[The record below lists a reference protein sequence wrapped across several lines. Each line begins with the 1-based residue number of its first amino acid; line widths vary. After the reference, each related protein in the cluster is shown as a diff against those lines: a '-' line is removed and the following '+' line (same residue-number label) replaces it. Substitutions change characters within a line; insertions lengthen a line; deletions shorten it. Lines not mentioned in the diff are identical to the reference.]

1 MKSIDTNPDK
11 VKSMEDF
18 EIVQFAENI
27 IRTITKDL
35 NESLYSEPNSSLSVS
50 WKRNDSF
57 NASAIPKS
65 KLNEPPVDI
74 ITINYGLAVQMYR
87 DIDEYC
93 TYIESGFDNKSF
105 SFFFRD
111 HLDKSILPTNFE
123 PKDYRKNI
131 FISALTWV
139 YFHELAHLNQ
149 EHVYT
154 LNSLLNNKY
163 SEYEEFNIDNSK
175 SFKGRNAN
183 IHHVLE
189 LAADFEAIQVCIS
202 ELIRHFK
209 GNELKEAIG
218 TFVTGISCAIYK
230 THSLGMS
237 DLNSEVTGSHPPP
250 IVRLE
255 QILPQIWE
263 TLDLL
268 EQKKAINIK
277 ASRSELVHQC
287 ERSSLTS
294 GFFWFRKR
302 HIHPDQLTDFL
313 HCETVNRVGG
323 RNYLQTII
331 STWDEIEPEI
341 NKNRRDK
348 KGLRILTFTKKY
360 RDLVFDNSE

>member
-1 MKSIDTNPDK
+1 
-11 VKSMEDF
+11 MEDF
-18 EIVQFAENI
+18 EIVQFAESI
-27 IRTITKDL
+27 VKTITKDL
-35 NESLYSEPNSSLSVS
+35 NESLYSEPKSSLSVL
-50 WKRNDSF
+50 WKRCDVF

-65 KLNEPPVDI
+65 ELNEPPVDI
-74 ITINYGLAVQMYR
+74 ITINYGLALQMYH

-93 TYIESGFDNKSF
+93 TYIESGFDNELF
-105 SFFFRD
+105 SFFFKD
-111 HLDKSILPTNFE
+111 HLDKSILPTNFK
-123 PKDYRKNI
+123 PKDYRKNM

-154 LNSLLNNKY
+154 LNSLLNSNEY
-163 SEYEEFNIDNSK
+163 SEYEEFNIDNAK
-175 SFKGRNAN
+175 SLKGKSAN

-202 ELIRHFK
+202 ELIRHFEF
-209 GNELKEAIG
+209 NELKETIG

-230 THSLGMS
+230 MHGLGMS

-268 EQKKAINIK
+268 EQKKLININ
-277 ASRSELVHQC
+277 ASRLELVHQC

-302 HIHPDQLTDFL
+302 HVHPDQLSNFL
-313 HCETVNRVGG
+313 HCGTINRVGG
-323 RNYLQTII
+323 KKYMQII
-331 STWDEIEPEI
+331 INTWDEIEPEI
-341 NKNRRDK
+341 TKNRRNNKD
-348 KGLRILTFTKKY
+348 LDILTFTTTY
-360 RDLVFDNSE
+360 RDLVFNS